1 MVNILIEKRYE
12 DNLRFKKTLEGIK
25 SVLYI
30 KKTNYKIISDISKR
44 DKNEKIIIVFGLS
57 LNWLESTITKLNEL
71 GIHPLVA
78 GARPRFHIVPFS
90 YLTLDYSLAFYLMS
104 KYVFSTYK
112 INRALFLGF
121 NPNSPHDYYKQEG
134 FIRASNEMNVNY
146 DVLINNGDSS
156 SLINSLIEAE
166 DKYDYISSVNDTLLV
181 LYLSK
186 SNKAKNKILSGF
198 GGNKTLNHLSNNIIS
213 CDIDYVES
221 GKAIIDLYFLLKK
234 QPIIYPLS
242 LKMPSKIKINNEE
255 IIPSEMVYPKA
266 NDIDFYH
273 DKTIEEI
280 DNIEKMFLL
289 MDDIDLKII
298 HLLKENEKY
307 EVIADELFLSLST
320 VKYRLNKYLKE
331 THTKDKKELFALLD
345 KYKIKV

>member
-30 KKTNYKIISDISKR
+30 KKGNYKIITDISKR

-57 LNWLESTITKLNEL
+57 LNWLEETITKLNEL
-71 GIHPLVA
+71 SIHPLIA
-78 GARPRFHIVPFS
+78 GARPRYHIVPFS
-90 YLTLDYSLAFYLMS
+90 YLTLDYSAAFYLIA
-104 KYVFSTYK
+104 KYVFKTHK
-112 INRALFLGF
+112 IDRALFLGF

-134 FIRASNEMNVNY
+134 FLRAANELNIEY
-146 DVLINNGDSS
+146 DVLINKGDSS
-156 SLINSLIEAE
+156 SLINSLIEIE
-166 DKYDYISSVNDTLLV
+166 DKYDYISAVNDTLLV
-181 LYLSK
+181 LYLSRSK
-186 SNKAKNKILSGF
+186 KGREKILSGF
-198 GGNKTLNHLSNNIIS
+198 GGNKILNHLGKEIIS

-234 QPIIYPLS
+234 QPVIYPLS
-242 LKMPSKIKINNEE
+242 LKMPSKIKINNDEIFYEE
-255 IIPSEMVYPKA
+255 MIYPKA
-266 NDIDFYH
+266 SDIDFFH

-289 MDDIDLKII
+289 MDEDDLKII

-307 EVIADELFLSLST
+307 EDIADKLFLSLST